1 MKNFLFLV
9 LGIAIGAAGGWFGHA
24 HYCCKIN
31 CQNCCPAPKKDC
43 CPAPVPAPA
52 KPAAAT
58 PAGGPATGCG
68 GATKAVKECATPTGA
83 ATKQE
88 STVPPAKE

>member
-31 CQNCCPAPKKDC
+31 CQNCCPAKPDC
-43 CPAPVPAPA
+43 CPAPVKAEPKAAPA
-52 KPAAAT
+52 
-58 PAGGPATGCG
+58 G
-68 GATKAVKECATPTGA
+68 KAVKECATPVGA
-83 ATKQE
+83 AGAAKQE
-88 STVPPAKE
+88 ATVPAIPPAKE